1 MTPRTLAL
9 FDLDETL
16 IAGDS
21 DYEWGLHLVAL
32 GVVDG
37 PSYQARN
44 LEFYERYRAG
54 TLDLQEFL
62 DFQLSPLSQF
72 TRAQLDAWHA
82 AFLAERILPKIRP
95 GARALL
101 ERHRGDERVIITAT
115 NRFVTAPI
123 AAALG
128 ITNLIAT
135 ELEQDDG
142 RFTGRA
148 AGTPCF
154 REGKVARLHEWL
166 AGRGERLADYAE
178 SWFYT
183 DSANDI
189 PLLSEV
195 THPVA
200 VHPDDRLR
208 AHAAERGWPVI
219 TLDAAGEPRGFE
231 AQIGARAPLQR

>member
-1 MTPRTLAL
+1 MATRTLAL

-21 DYEWGLHLVAL
+21 DYEWGLHLVSL
-32 GVVDG
+32 GVVDRATYG
-37 PSYQARN
+37 AKNQ
-44 LEFYERYRAG
+44 EFYDRYRAG
-54 TLDLQEFL
+54 TLVLQDFL
-62 DFQLSPLSQF
+62 DFQLYPLSQF
-72 TRAQLDAWHA
+72 SRRQLDAWHA
-82 AFLAERILPKIRP
+82 DFLASRILPKIRP

-101 ERHRGDERVIITAT
+101 DRHRDAERVIITAT
-115 NRFVTAPI
+115 NCFVTAPI

-128 ITNLIAT
+128 VTNLLAT
-135 ELEQDDG
+135 DLEQEDG

-154 REGKVARLHEWL
+154 REGKVVRLHQWL
-166 AGRGERLADYAE
+166 ASRGERLADYAE
-178 SWFYT
+178 SWFYS

-195 THPVA
+195 TNPVA

-208 AHAAERGWPVI
+208 AHAAAHGWPVI
-219 TLDAAGEPRGFE
+219 SLD
-231 AQIGARAPLQR
+231 QS

>member
-1 MTPRTLAL
+1 MTTRTLAL

-21 DYEWGLHLVAL
+21 DYEWGLHLVSL
-32 GVVDG
+32 GIVDRVT
-37 PSYQARN
+37 YEARN
-44 LEFYERYRAG
+44 QEFYDRYRAG
-54 TLDLQEFL
+54 TLVLEDFL
-62 DFQLSPLSQF
+62 EFQLRPLSQF
-72 TRAQLDAWHA
+72 SRAQLDEWHA
-82 AFLAERILPKIRP
+82 GFLASRILPMIRP
-95 GARALL
+95 GARGLL
-101 ERHRGDERVIITAT
+101 DRHRGAVRVIVTAT

-128 ITNLIAT
+128 VEHLLAT
-135 ELEQDDG
+135 DLEQRDG

-166 AGRGERLADYAE
+166 AARRERLADYSE
-178 SWFYT
+178 SWFYS

-208 AHAAERGWPVI
+208 AHATERGWPI
-219 TLDAAGEPRGFE
+219 LSLD
-231 AQIGARAPLQR
+231 RA

>member
-1 MTPRTLAL
+1 MTARTLAL

-21 DYEWGLHLVAL
+21 DYEWGLHLVSL
-32 GVVDG
+32 GVVNH
-37 PSYQARN
+37 PTYEARN
-44 LEFYERYRAG
+44 QEFYDRYRAG
-54 TLDLQEFL
+54 TLVLQDFL
-62 DFQLSPLSQF
+62 DFQLYPLSQF
-72 TRAQLDAWHA
+72 PRAQLDQWHA
-82 AFLAERILPKIRP
+82 AFMASRILPMIRP

-101 ERHRGDERVIITAT
+101 ERHRDAERVIVTAT

-128 ITNLIAT
+128 ITNLLAT
-135 ELEQDDG
+135 ELEQEDG

-148 AGTPCF
+148 LGTPCF
-154 REGKVARLHEWL
+154 RDGKVVRLHEWL

-178 SWFYT
+178 SWFYS

-195 THPVA
+195 TNPVA

-208 AHAAERGWPVI
+208 AHAAERGWPI
-219 TLDAAGEPRGFE
+219 LSLDSA
-231 AQIGARAPLQR
+231 

>member
-1 MTPRTLAL
+1 MATKTLAL

-21 DYEWGLHLVAL
+21 DYEWGLHLVSL
-32 GVVDG
+32 GVVDRDT
-37 PSYQARN
+37 YEAKNQ
-44 LEFYERYRAG
+44 EFYDRYRAG
-54 TLDLQEFL
+54 TLVLQDFL
-62 DFQLSPLSQF
+62 DFQLYPLSQF
-72 TRAQLDAWHA
+72 SRAQLDEWHA
-82 AFLAERILPKIRP
+82 GFLASRILPKIRP

-101 ERHRGDERVIITAT
+101 DRHRDAERLIVTAT

-128 ITNLIAT
+128 ITNLLAT
-135 ELEQDDG
+135 ELEQEDG

-154 REGKVARLHEWL
+154 REGKVVRLHEWL
-166 AGRGERLADYAE
+166 AGRGERLSNYAE
-178 SWFYT
+178 SWFYS

-195 THPVA
+195 TNPVA
-200 VHPDDRLR
+200 VHPDERLR
-208 AHAAERGWPVI
+208 AHAAGHGWPI
-219 TLDAAGEPRGFE
+219 LSLD
-231 AQIGARAPLQR
+231 RA